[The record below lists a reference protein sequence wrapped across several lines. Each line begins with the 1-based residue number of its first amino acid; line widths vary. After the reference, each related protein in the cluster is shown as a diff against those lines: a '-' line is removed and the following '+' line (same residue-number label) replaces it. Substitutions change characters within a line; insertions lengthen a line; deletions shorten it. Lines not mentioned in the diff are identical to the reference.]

1 MELPFR
7 MADDLDNNV
16 IVQRFTKLRKS
27 LRTPSLIGR
36 ERNLKNSAE
45 QQERSERSH
54 QEKFRACRLKLQ
66 SSFQGKKEETEK
78 LVEVE
83 LVEQRKLLADQGHQ
97 LVEVK
102 RQVEKLLW
110 ASEQMA
116 GRLAVLE
123 RVGGLRE
130 DNVPMIAD
138 VKKTEENVFVKKRTA
153 TFEPLPED
161 KLQVVEKT
169 SFANSAV
176 GGSGCSSPPGLLM
189 DKPTVQNSPLINLKG
204 TEVLLKKRLSPLV
217 KPALKVNEKSSA
229 VSLEDDKADCSTP
242 SRPKISKPILQ
253 VATPSASSQITKSP
267 CTGASQSSILASTK
281 EKASNTSKPLR
292 RAVFRDQIILPSPD
306 SPKKPPIIHQPSPS
320 SLKTSVKQS
329 RKFGTQRSSSLR
341 CSRPSN
347 PPPKPPEPLVNTSSS
362 TTTNKP
368 RSENAALKS
377 DENCFSSNDVKS
389 PADNS
394 EPLYDTIWEEGE
406 DQCSRNQ
413 RIENNSFED
422 DSDGNHVE
430 PMNMTNP
437 DLRVKGEEKKPC
449 ETRLDDDQLSQMR
462 SSIGEDLLEVEE
474 QDLVMGSGGDLLEM
488 VQSELLA
495 KPIYSNQK

>member
-102 RQVEKLLW
+102 KQVEKLLW

-123 RVGGLRE
+123 RVGGLGE
-130 DNVPMIAD
+130 NNVPMMAD
-138 VKKTEENVFVKKRTA
+138 VKETAENVLVKKRTA
-153 TFEPLPED
+153 TVEPLPED
-161 KLQVVEKT
+161 NLQEKT
-169 SFANSAV
+169 SFANSV
-176 GGSGCSSPPGLLM
+176 GGGSGCSSLPGPLI
-189 DKPTVQNSPLINLKG
+189 DKPTVQNSPLLNLKG
-204 TEVLLKKRLSPLV
+204 TEVLFKKTLSPLV
-217 KPALKVNEKSSA
+217 KPALKVNEKFSV
-229 VSLEDDKADCSTP
+229 VSLEDGKDCSTP
-242 SRPKISKPILQ
+242 SRPKISKPIFQ
-253 VATPSASSQITKSP
+253 VATPIATSQIAKSP
-267 CTGASQSSILASTK
+267 CTGVSQSSILASTK
-281 EKASNTSKPLR
+281 EKASNASKPLR

-320 SLKTSVKQS
+320 SLKTSVKQQ

-406 DQCSRNQ
+406 DQCSPNQ

-437 DLRVKGEEKKPC
+437 DHGAIGEDKTGEM
-449 ETRLDDDQLSQMR
+449 RLDDDQLSQMR

>member
-7 MADDLDNNV
+7 MADDFDNNV
-16 IVQRFTKLRKS
+16 IVQRFTRLRQS
-27 LRTPSLIGR
+27 LKTPSLIGR
-36 ERNLKNSAE
+36 EWSLKNNAG
-45 QQERSERSH
+45 QQERSESSH

-78 LVEVE
+78 LVE
-83 LVEQRKLLADQGHQ
+83 QRKLLADQGHQ
-97 LVEVK
+97 LVEIK
-102 RQVEKLLW
+102 KQVEKLLRT
-110 ASEQMA
+110 SEQMA
-116 GRLAVLE
+116 GRLTVLE
-123 RVGGLRE
+123 RVCGLGKN
-130 DNVPMIAD
+130 NVPMITD
-138 VKKTEENVFVKKRTA
+138 VKKTEENVLVNKRTA

-161 KLQVVEKT
+161 NLQVVERS
-169 SFANSAV
+169 SFANSV
-176 GGSGCSSPPGLLM
+176 EGGSGCSSPPGLLM

-253 VATPSASSQITKSP
+253 VATPCATSQIAKSP
-267 CTGASQSSILASTK
+267 CTGVSQSSILAGTK

-292 RAVFRDQIILPSPD
+292 RAVFRDQINLPSPD
-306 SPKKPPIIHQPSPS
+306 SPKKPPIIHQPSTS
-320 SLKTSVKQS
+320 SLRTCVKQQ

-406 DQCSRNQ
+406 DQCSPNQ

-437 DLRVKGEEKKPC
+437 DHGAIGEDKTGEM
-449 ETRLDDDQLSQMR
+449 RLDDDQLSQMR
-462 SSIGEDLLEVEE
+462 SSIGEDLLEVDE
-474 QDLVMGSGGDLLEM
+474 QKLVMGSSGDLLQM